1 MPTGILKLALCTWF
15 ALAVAWRERP
25 AADWVFRGAFEGRER
40 VLVARLAPELGV
52 VYDLEHAS
60 LVCAFA
66 GDVQA
71 NERGLLIDGPRH
83 TEGPDGAV
91 WWVEE
96 QGNAKL
102 AKTTFKGHRF
112 ANGQVIL
119 RYELVTESG
128 AKIQIEETPEFERP
142 EDFDA
147 DPSNVAPWLVPGLVG
162 LRRSF
167 KASGIP
173 DGVRLALLV
182 RARCVGYVDYDRI
195 LPEGEREID
204 VGGRKLRELYARLLI
219 EPTNGTHEIHFFFA
233 APELAPNGGGK

>member
-1 MPTGILKLALCTWF
+1 MDPRPLVF
-15 ALAVAWRERP
+15 AVCACFAFGAVPNERP
-25 AADWVFRGAFEGRER
+25 SDPWVFRGELEGREH
-40 VLVARLAPELGV
+40 VLVARLARELGV

-60 LVCAFA
+60 LVTVFG
-66 GDVQA
+66 GDVA
-71 NERGLLIDGPRH
+71 DGEHGFTLPGPRH

-96 QGNAKL
+96 NGNAKL
-102 AKTTFKGHRF
+102 AETHFKGHRF

-119 RYELVTESG
+119 RWELVTAAG
-128 AKIQIEETPEFERP
+128 ARIQIEETPEFERP

-147 DPSNVAPWLVPGLVG
+147 DPTSVAPWLVPGLVG

-173 DGVRLALLV
+173 RGVRLALLV

-195 LPEGEREID
+195 LPEGEREIEL
-204 VGGRKLRELYARLLI
+204 GGDKLRELYARLLI
-219 EPTNGTHEIHFFFA
+219 EPDNGTHEIHFFFT
-233 APELAPNGGGK
+233 APREGATK